1 MNDMSHPYYFKL
13 IPTLKRL
20 STDLRESNYI
30 SVYDSYTINNAI
42 EEINRLRN
50 ERDTARRMYCEHLHL
65 FNNPHNQKESYKQT
79 AIQLGWD
86 CYSDTLSQE
95 VSQERSTQ

>member
-1 MNDMSHPYYFKL
+1 MNDMSHPDYFKL

-30 SVYDSYTINNAI
+30 SVYDSYTINSAI
-42 EEINRLRN
+42 EEINKLSK
-50 ERDTARRMYCEHLHL
+50 ERDEARKMYCEHLHL
-65 FNNPHNQKESYKQT
+65 FNNPHNQKEYYKQT

-95 VSQERSTQ
+95 VSQERGTK